1 MPHLC
6 GKGNPPDEIAE
17 RASSLL
23 KNSKNESFILWWAHC
38 WDDVF
43 ESLRRFGS
51 LDARVGYA
59 ATSLGMRIRL

>member
-1 MPHLC
+1 L
-6 GKGNPPDEIAE
+6 KTTN
-17 RASSLL
+17 SLL
-23 KNSKNESFILWWAHC
+23 KNSKNESFILWRAHC

-59 ATSLGMRIRL
+59 AASLGMRIRL